1 MRDTRALLRSSHNV
15 VPLALSLQ
23 VAPAGTQF
31 RVSMKASFTSKE
43 EAANALAHYRSER
56 DRLTKKT
63 MIKLMLGNTLQRVR
77 FAQSEKD
84 ISITVE
90 LSEQVL
96 RRILTLAIAQ
106 LRMLGPATPP

>member
-1 MRDTRALLRSSHNV
+1 
-15 VPLALSLQ
+15 
-23 VAPAGTQF
+23 
-31 RVSMKASFTSKE
+31 MKASFTSKE